1 MALERLAMITQEAAG
16 WELPDWQRQQ
26 ADLITDPAE
35 LFAQLGLVPQ
45 DLPAS
50 LAAAGDFPLR
60 VPRRYVDLIERGNP
74 NDPLLRQVLSAPEE
88 RQLQQGYSADPLE
101 EAEHT
106 AVPGLLHKYHGR
118 ALLVVTGACAVHCR
132 YCFRRHFPYQ
142 THLSSK
148 RWEQAL
154 EWLAARP
161 DINEVILSGGDPL
174 TLNNRRL
181 EQLLEALAGIPHL
194 RRLRIHS
201 RTPVV
206 IPERLDAGLRALLT
220 DDRWQTV
227 LVLHANHPREIS
239 PALAARCRDWRGAG
253 ITLLNQ
259 SVLLAGVN
267 DRVETLA
274 DLSDALFAAGVLP
287 YYLHQL
293 DAVQGAAHFAV
304 PDAIARELHADLR
317 ARLPGF
323 LVPRLT
329 REEPGEPAK
338 TVLAG

>member
-1 MALERLAMITQEAAG
+1 MIPQEGAG

-26 ADLITDPAE
+26 ADLVTDPAE
-35 LFAQLGLVPQ
+35 LLALLELAVS

-50 LAAAGDFPLR
+50 LAAARDFPLR
-60 VPRRYVDLIERGNP
+60 VPRSYIALMAKGDP
-74 NDPLLRQVLSAPEE
+74 HDPLLRQVLSVPAELEAVP
-88 RQLQQGYSADPLE
+88 GYGADPLE
-101 EAEHT
+101 EEEHT
-106 AVPGLLHKYHGR
+106 PVPGLLHKYHGR

-142 THLSSK
+142 EHLSGK

-154 EWLAARP
+154 AWLAARP

-174 TLNNRRL
+174 TLSNRRL
-181 EQLLEALAGIPHL
+181 GQLVEALAEIPHL
-194 RRLRIHS
+194 RRLRLHS

-206 IPERLDAGLRALLT
+206 IPERLDEELLT
-220 DDRWQTV
+220 LLAQPRWRTV
-227 LVLHANHPREIS
+227 MVLHANHPREIS
-239 PALAARCRDWRGAG
+239 QPLAERGRQWQRAG

-267 DRVETLA
+267 DQQEVLVS
-274 DLSDALFAAGVLP
+274 LSDRLHEAGILP

-293 DAVQGAAHFAV
+293 DKVAGAAHFAV
-304 PDAIARELHADLR
+304 PDEVALELHRALR
-317 ARLPGF
+317 ASLPGF
-323 LVPRLT
+323 LVPRLA
-329 REEPGEPAK
+329 REEPGESAK

>member
-1 MALERLAMITQEAAG
+1 MIPQESAG

-35 LFAQLGLVPQ
+35 LLALLELNATE
-45 DLPAS
+45 LPGS
-50 LAAAGDFPLR
+50 LAAAQDFPLR
-60 VPRRYVDLIERGNP
+60 VPRRYVGLIEKGNP
-74 NDPLLRQVLSAPEE
+74 RDPLLRQVLSTSAELEVAP
-88 RQLQQGYSADPLE
+88 GYGADPLE
-101 EAEHT
+101 EGDHT
-106 AVPGLLHKYHGR
+106 PVPGLLHKYQGR

-142 THLSSK
+142 SHLSGK
-148 RWEQAL
+148 RWDQAL
-154 EWLAARP
+154 AWLAARS

-174 TLNNRRL
+174 TLTNRRIQ
-181 EQLLEALAGIPHL
+181 QLLDALAEIPHL

-206 IPERLDAGLRALLT
+206 IPERLDEELLALLSAP
-220 DDRWQTV
+220 RWRTV

-239 PALAARCRDWRGAG
+239 DSLADRGRQWQRAG

-267 DRVETLA
+267 DQLETLV
-274 DLSDALFAAGVLP
+274 DLSDRLHEAGILP

-293 DAVQGAAHFAV
+293 DKVAGAAHFAV
-304 PDAIARELHADLR
+304 SDSQALTLHKALR
-317 ARLPGF
+317 ASLPGF
-323 LVPRLT
+323 LVPRLS
-329 REEPGEPAK
+329 REVPGEPAK